1 MSFSL
6 SPDRDLNLD
15 RERDH
20 PRPVTVGPLAAVFH
34 LDKHAPSSLAGS
46 LDDYDSFSL
55 FRASPSQALAK
66 DAFVSVGELNRYMG
80 NFAPRN
86 NEMVPY
92 VDRPYQGPPPFP
104 FQ

>member
-6 SPDRDLNLD
+6 SPDRDLIWTVN
-15 RERDH
+15 
-20 PRPVTVGPLAAVFH
+20 VTILGPSPSVRSLLVFTSIR
-34 LDKHAPSSLAGS
+34 AFIPGS